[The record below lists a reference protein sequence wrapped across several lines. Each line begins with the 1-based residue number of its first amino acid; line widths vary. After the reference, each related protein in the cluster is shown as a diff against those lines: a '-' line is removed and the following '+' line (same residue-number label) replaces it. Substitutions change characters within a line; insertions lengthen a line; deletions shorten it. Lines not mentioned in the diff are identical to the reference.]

1 MSSKLSLSNRTE
13 QYVQPRIDEEHRGNV
28 SPRLLTDYWRLIGSL
43 PGEEDGKALWAEGIE
58 IGKDLV
64 LHGTREKFDIV
75 VEHRVYKREWE
86 WLRLEWKLEP
96 VRSLEWCTKELTL
109 FFFFSVKTNEPR
121 FLENLL
127 GRVWKID
134 CKRERAK
141 KKSNLLRG
149 SRILL

>member
-96 VRSLEWCTKELTL
+96 ECE
-109 FFFFSVKTNEPR
+109 EP
-121 FLENLL
+121 
-127 GRVWKID
+127 WMMH
-134 CKRERAK
+134 
-141 KKSNLLRG
+141 
-149 SRILL
+149 